1 MAPVAS
7 GEYFST
13 AERLALHKT
22 IHQAELASR
31 FEISVFVGR
40 SEGDARAFATQLH
53 NRLAAPARSVLI
65 AVDPEARTVEIVT
78 GGQVRREVA
87 DAEVDLVVL
96 EMKSAFAEG
105 DLAGGLRRGITML
118 AEHRSHS

>member
-1 MAPVAS
+1 MAS

-13 AERLALHKT
+13 ADRLAIHKT

-31 FEISVFVGR
+31 FEFSVFVGQT
-40 SEGDARAFATQLH
+40 EGADARAFATQLH
-53 NRLAAPARSVLI
+53 NRLVAPARSIMI
-65 AVDPEARTVEIVT
+65 ALDPEARTIEIVT
-78 GGQVRREVA
+78 GGEVRREVA

-96 EMKSAFAEG
+96 EMRSAFAAG

-118 AEHRSHS
+118 AEHRSPA